1 MPDLFK
7 IVWSEVA
14 IADLDSILDYIVRED
29 SVASAQNVYGKIALK
44 VNSLTQ
50 CPSRCRVV
58 PELREIGVTEFR
70 ENLWGPYRICFRI
83 YRQTVV
89 LVAIVDGRR
98 NLDELLVERSLL
110 FT

>member
-1 MPDLFK
+1 MSDPFK

-14 IADLDSILDYIVRED
+14 VADLDAILDYVARED
-29 SVASAQNVYGKIALK
+29 SVEAAQGVYEKIELKIA
-44 VNSLTQ
+44 SLAHS
-50 CPSRCRVV
+50 PSRCRVV
-58 PELREIGVTEFR
+58 PELQEMGVTEFR

-83 YRQTVV
+83 YPRTVV

-98 NLDELLVERSLL
+98 NLEELLVERSLL

>member
-1 MPDLFK
+1 MSDPFK

-14 IADLDSILDYIVRED
+14 IADLDSVLDYITRED
-29 SVASAQNVYGKIALK
+29 CAESAERVYGKIALK
-44 VNSLTQ
+44 VNSLTHS
-50 CPSRCRVV
+50 PNRCRVV

-98 NLDELLVERSLL
+98 NLEELLVERSLL